1 MFGLANTGSGLN
13 LVKMD
18 YHKSVIER
26 HPNLVQKFAHLK
38 DMDDMDTFNK
48 SGIDG
53 GKGSKQEI
61 GGFHVTEV
69 ITYKNPMVG
78 NQ

>member
-13 LVKMD
+13 LVNMD
-18 YHKSVIER
+18 YHKSVTER
-26 HPNLVQKFAHLK
+26 HPNLVLNFAYLK
-38 DMDDMDTFNK
+38 DMDDVGTFNK
-48 SGIDG
+48 SGVDG